1 MSDKEVNKSKRN
13 FLIAATSATGGL
25 FTVGVAVPFLSYW
38 NPSAKAKAAGAPV
51 EIDLS
56 KIAPGQRITVQ
67 WRGKPVWIVR
77 RTPEALENLKKL
89 NSTVL
94 DPDSN
99 SSAQPEYAKNP
110 TRSIN
115 DEYFVTISLCTHLG
129 CIPSY
134 RPELAPEDLGADW
147 LGGFYCPCH
156 GSKFDLAGRVYPG
169 VPAPTNLEIPD
180 HAFVN
185 ENKLVVGLS
194 PSDIKENA

>member
-1 MSDKEVNKSKRN
+1 MSNKKLNQSKRK
-13 FLIAATSATGGL
+13 FLTVATSAVGGL
-25 FTVGVAVPFLSYW
+25 FVAGAAVPFLSYW

-56 KIAPGQRITVQ
+56 KIAPGQRVTIQ
-67 WRGKPVWIVR
+67 WRGKPVWVVR
-77 RTPEALENLKKL
+77 RTPEALANLKKMD
-89 NSTVL
+89 SVVL
-94 DPDSN
+94 DPKSK
-99 SSAQPEYAKNP
+99 SSEQPEYAKNEL
-110 TRSIN
+110 RSIN
-115 DEYFVTISLCTHLG
+115 EEFLVTVSLCTHLG

-134 RPELAPEDLGADW
+134 RPEIAPADLGDEW

-169 VPAPTNLEIPD
+169 VPAPTNLSIPP

-185 ENKLVVGLS
+185 SDKLVVGLN